1 MKLRRL
7 PINEA
12 PPISD
17 YLPDEF
23 KQQARSSAVTQN
35 PAERQEKMSQMMRA
49 MMELPSSESANK
61 EELEDLAVE
70 ALFRMYPDLEEMVV
84 DGKIIID
91 AKLGSGGGG
100 RITQQSYS
108 PAELE
113 KVKEK
118 NPQFSEL
125 QKKRHYINAMTQG
138 KSWVDGFNYVTVFM
152 ADELSDIDP
161 NLYDKYRDFTKGISD
176 YYWVNSDML
185 ERMASQAS
193 GRLAYVDV
201 QPTPDGK
208 IKIEARAPFLPLLV
222 HELIKGAEYYKSA
235 FSLPKD
241 PELRKALVKTTDIHK
256 HEIQNMNYGRAIVNK
271 MRELLNKYV
280 NGYKPYMEVHV
291 VSQLEMLPEGDFNQ
305 IMDGIVNND
314 NKMIMRFAAFAEKI
328 VKEL

>member
-61 EELEDLAVE
+61 EELEELAVE

>member
-1 MKLRRL
+1 
-7 PINEA
+7 
-12 PPISD
+12 
-17 YLPDEF
+17 
-23 KQQARSSAVTQN
+23 
-35 PAERQEKMSQMMRA
+35 MRA